1 MSTKTKSRDS
11 NIELLR
17 IVSMLL
23 VLGLHVN
30 YLALGKVT
38 ISDTATDPLTSLVR
52 MELESLCIVCV
63 NLYVLISGYFGIKI
77 KRKSL
82 LGLLFTILFWQITL
96 YTVGIIDGRYSLD
109 FNLLQKMIVPGNGYW
124 FVPAYLMLVLFSPL
138 LNAFIEKADKKSLG
152 RFILC
157 FLAVQTMF
165 GYIEPYWNMFIN
177 GYSVISF
184 MGLYLIGNYIRRYS
198 GEMFRKGP
206 AIYFTIYLL
215 MGITAGACAFLAYR
229 YVDSHYILPHV
240 NNWFI
245 ISYISPFAIAGAVSL
260 FIAFTKTK
268 IKNNTVINRMAAS
281 AFPVYLIHIHP
292 VVVIY
297 FLRYARYIYNEFDGI
312 IYAAAITVYII
323 SVYLICVLLDQIR
336 IVAWKWCCKLL
347 RME

>member
-1 MSTKTKSRDS
+1 MSTKGKSRDS

-17 IVSMLL
+17 ILSMLL

-38 ISDTATDPLTSLVR
+38 ITDVASDPFVSLMK

-77 KRKSL
+77 KKKSL
-82 LGLLFTILFWQITL
+82 FSLLFTILFWQITL
-96 YTVGIIDGRYSLD
+96 YTVGIIDGRYSFD
-109 FNLLQKMIVPGNGYW
+109 FNILQKMIVPGSIYW

-138 LNAFIEKADKKSLG
+138 LNAFIEKSDKKSLG
-152 RFILC
+152 RFIIC
-157 FLAVQTMF
+157 FLSVQTMF
-165 GYIEPYWNMFIN
+165 GYVEPYWNMFIN

-198 GEMFRKGP
+198 GEMFRKSP
-206 AIYFTIYLL
+206 SCYFCIYL
-215 MGITAGACAFLAYR
+215 MTGIASGACAFLAYR

-245 ISYISPFAIAGAVSL
+245 VSYISPFAIIGAISL

-268 IKNNTVINRMAAS
+268 IKNNTIINRMAAS

-312 IYAAAITVYII
+312 IYIIAIIGYIVA
-323 SVYLICVLLDQIR
+323 VYLICVLLDQIR
-336 IVAWKWCCKLL
+336 IVAWKWCFKLL
-347 RME
+347 GME